1 MASSADV
8 LPAPQGIKTY
18 VARPGEIKPKWYVV
32 DATDQVLGR
41 LCVPIAMRLMGK
53 DKPTYTRHLDT
64 GDYVVVLNAEKIHID
79 ARKRKAKEY
88 RHWSGYLGG
97 LKIKNF
103 ETLQAQKPEMI
114 ISEAV
119 RRMLPKNL
127 LAKQMLSKLKVYK
140 GAQHPH
146 AAQKPESWKPLEG
159 GSIGK

>member
-1 MASSADV
+1 MANTAV
-8 LPAPQGIKTY
+8 LPVPQGFKTY

-32 DATDQVLGR
+32 DASDQVLGR

-64 GDYVVVLNAEKIHID
+64 GDFVVVINAEKVRID
-79 ARKRKAKEY
+79 ARKKRAKKY

-97 LKIKNF
+97 MKIQDY
-103 ETLQAQKPEMI
+103 ETVQARKPEFI

-127 LAKQMLSKLKVYK
+127 LADRLLQKLKVYA
-140 GAQHPH
+140 GAAHPH
-146 AAQKPESWKPLEG
+146 VAQRPEIWKPL
-159 GSIGK
+159 S